1 MSDTA
6 EKKYKHIEIDPE
18 TCTKEELE
26 KEIARL
32 KDKSDFYDSKQ
43 LAQKLF
49 LNSCYGA
56 VANNWFFGYN
66 RDIAEAITLQG
77 QDLNHFSENV
87 VNRYI
92 TQYFKTDT
100 ALHEKLGVRTEDV
113 QKVTFQAGRLTNP
126 GPLDRKDPAYRHLEQ
141 DYSFTVAGDTD
152 SIYVEFGR
160 LANQLHIPK
169 EKTAEFCVNFWNWGC
184 GPFLEKA
191 YAAYA
196 KSFNC
201 NENLEKLELEKIMS
215 TMLATGKKHYTASKC
230 FSEPNIFFPDPMEH
244 VSVTGLE
251 VVQSSCPKYVRKCL
265 NEFYRFVLGSYEDNK
280 KPVFSEIVTML
291 KRFKDG
297 IVLAPLDHICKGS
310 SVGDYNKFVLDDHNK
325 VMIDLHCPIHV
336 KGSAYYN
343 HDLYSDKKRLLR
355 YSKITSGSKVKFY
368 YTKDPQRPVYAYPGN
383 TFPGEFA
390 PAIDYDEQF
399 AKLILEPVNKILEIL
414 GYQRL
419 PVNLCYTRSLLSF

>member
-1 MSDTA
+1 MEIIFENIESVECIGNFED
-6 EKKYKHIEIDPE
+6 EYVYDIEIDD
-18 TCTKEELE
+18 THT
-26 KEIARL
+26 
-32 KDKSDFYDSKQ
+32 
-43 LAQKLF
+43 
-49 LNSCYGA
+49 
-56 VANNWFFGYN
+56 FFGN
-66 RDIAEAITLQG
+66 DIL
-77 QDLNHFSENV
+77 
-87 VNRYI
+87 
-92 TQYFKTDT
+92 
-100 ALHEKLGVRTEDV
+100 LH
-113 QKVTFQAGRLTNP
+113 N
-126 GPLDRKDPAYRHLEQ
+126 
-141 DYSFTVAGDTD
+141 

-230 FSEPNIFFPDPMEH
+230 FSEPNIFFPNPMEH

-280 KPVFSEIVTML
+280 KPVFSEIVSML

-310 SVGDYNKFVLDDHNK
+310 SVGDYGKFVLDDHNK
-325 VMIDLHCPIHV
+325 VLIDLHCPIHV

-355 YSKITSGSKVKFY
+355 YSKITTGSKVKFY